1 MILKF
6 INKVFHRKNANYES
20 PPQPTIISR
29 NQHGI
34 QRQQIAPCALKIV
47 TQLQQAG
54 HVSYI
59 VGGATRD
66 MLLGFAPK
74 DFDVATNA
82 TPEQIR
88 HIFRRSRIIG
98 RRFRLVHVMCGAEIV
113 EVSTFRGNSKID
125 ESVQVDQHGRL
136 LHDNVFG
143 TQQEDAARRDFTV
156 NALLYDPEK
165 EEIIDYVNGY
175 ADIQAKKLRI
185 IGDPEQRY
193 REDPVRMLRA
203 VRLASKLGLHI
214 EENTVLPISK
224 LAPLLQNVPES
235 RLFDEMLK
243 LLLSGCALTCVTEL
257 RARGLH
263 HGLLPLLD
271 TILEQPLG
279 KQFITLALKNTDER
293 IQQNKPVSAGFLFAT
308 LLWHEVLS
316 SWNVLRSRGEQ
327 TFPALF
333 SAINQTL
340 AIQHKKLAI
349 PQRFYS
355 VMQEIWTM
363 QPRFEMRVG
372 RRPFQLVSHPRFR
385 SAYDFMLIRC
395 ESGELDPGLK
405 AWWEAFIIADQ
416 AQREQMMTELPA
428 IKSKKR
434 RRRKKTTLKN
444 KTAMPAVTTV

>member
-6 INKVFHRKNANYES
+6 INKVFHRSNANHA
-20 PPQPTIISR
+20 PLPQPTIISR

-34 QRQQIAPCALKIV
+34 QKQHIAPCALKIV
-47 TQLQQAG
+47 TQLQHAG
-54 HVSYI
+54 YASYI
-59 VGGATRD
+59 VGGAARD
-66 MLLGFAPK
+66 MLLGFTPK
-74 DFDVATNA
+74 DFDIATNA
-82 TPEQIR
+82 TPEQVR
-88 HIFRRSRIIG
+88 NIFRRSRIIG
-98 RRFRLVHVMCGAEIV
+98 RRFRLVHVMCGADIV
-113 EVSTFRGNSKID
+113 EVSTFRGNSKIED
-125 ESVQVDQHGRL
+125 TAQIDQHGRL

-185 IGDPEQRY
+185 IGDPDQRY

-203 VRLASKLGLHI
+203 IRLASKLGLHI
-214 EENTVLPISK
+214 EENSALPISK

-243 LLLSGCALTCVTEL
+243 LLLSGNALTCITEL

-263 HGLLPLLD
+263 HGLLPMLD

-279 KQFITLALKNTDER
+279 KQFVTLALKNTDER
-293 IQQNKPVSAGFLFAT
+293 IQQDKPVSAGFLFAT

-316 SWNVLRSRGEQ
+316 NWNTLRGRGEK

-340 AIQHKKLAI
+340 AIQHKKLPI
-349 PQRFYS
+349 PQRFDS
-355 VMQEIWTM
+355 IMQEIWTM

-372 RRPFQLVSHPRFR
+372 RRPFQLITHPRFR

-395 ESGELDPGLK
+395 ESGEFDPELK
-405 AWWEAFIIADQ
+405 AWWERFIAVDQ
-416 AQREQMMTELPA
+416 VQREQMMTELPTA
-428 IKSKKR
+428 KTKKR
-434 RRRKKTTLKN
+434 RRRKKTTPKN
-444 KTAMPAVTTV
+444 KPSASAVTSI